1 MLKKRRVAF
10 LMTSVVAVTLIVIY
24 FVSIY
29 ADPIVNYYGVRMR
42 KSQLREMLVANTPTN
57 PNFGLYCLAFPIT
70 NLLEQSICFD
80 SQAELDQFVTR
91 RNQVAQQMSGS

>member
-1 MLKKRRVAF
+1 
-10 LMTSVVAVTLIVIY
+10 MTSLVAVMLVVIY

-29 ADPIVNYYGVRMR
+29 DDPIVNYYGIRMR
-42 KSQLREMLVANTPTN
+42 KSELRQVLVAHMATSPT
-57 PNFGLYCLAFPIT
+57 FGLYCMAFPIT

-91 RNQVAQQMSGS
+91 RSAVEREMGG